1 MRALVASGRMGSLD
15 VLLHLYVGGKADGS
29 VEDNRVEARV
39 KFCHL
44 GGADF
49 APEAIAAVFT
59 VLVSDEMCRGFET
72 SAANSSSRG
81 VDVITDKR
89 LLFKMKQLN
98 MSVKGILFSEL
109 LSTRRVVGAL
119 ELLLDFVMDLL
130 VLSKTGAGMESL
142 GAAGVVA
149 DIVTQVI
156 VFGLDMVLQM
166 ALSEEGFVTAVIG
179 TDERAFI
186 GVGALVFG
194 KSHRTGVAFATSRE
208 LANEF
213 LLTNMTVWC
222 GAARSRGLR

>member
-1 MRALVASGRMGSLD
+1 MRALLASGRMGRLD
-15 VLLHLYVGGKADGS
+15 VLLHLHVGRKADGS
-29 VEDNRVEARV
+29 VEDNRVESRV

-72 SAANSSSRG
+72 GAANSSSRG
-81 VDVITDKR
+81 VDVIADKR
-89 LLFKMKQLN
+89 LLFKMNQLN
-98 MSVKGILFSEL
+98 MSIKSILFSEL
-109 LSTRRVVGAL
+109 LFTRRVLGAL
-119 ELLLDFVMDLL
+119 ELLLDFVMNLL
-130 VLSKTGAGMESL
+130 VLSKTGARVESL
-142 GAAGVVA
+142 GAAGVAA
-149 DIVTQVI
+149 DIVTQV
-156 VFGLDMVLQM
+156 VMFGLDMVLQM
-166 ALSEEGFVTAVIG
+166 ALSEEGFVTAVIS

-194 KSHRTGVAFATSRE
+194 KSNRTGVAFTTSRV

-213 LLTNMTVWC
+213 LLTSMTIWC

>member
-1 MRALVASGRMGSLD
+1 MRALVASGRVGRLD
-15 VLLHLYVGGKADGS
+15 VLLHLYVGRKADGS

-44 GGADF
+44 GRADF

-72 SAANSSSRG
+72 GAADSASRG
-81 VDVITDKR
+81 VDVITYER
-89 LLFKMKQLN
+89 LLFKMNQLN
-98 MSVKGILFSEL
+98 MSVKSILFSEL
-109 LSTRRVVGAL
+109 LFTRRVIGAL
-119 ELLLDFVMDLL
+119 ELLLGFVMNLL
-130 VLSKTGAGMESL
+130 VLSQTGARVESL
-142 GAAGVVA
+142 DAAGVVA

-156 VFGLDMVLQM
+156 VFGLDVVLQM
-166 ALSEEGFVTAVIG
+166 TLSEEGLVTAIIG

-194 KSHRTGVAFATSRE
+194 KSHRTGVTFTTSRE
-208 LANEF
+208 FANEF
-213 LLTNMTVWC
+213 LLTSMTIWC